1 MYFKILAEDLTH
13 HKYTYH
19 EGLNVDPKPL
29 NARPVYGGG
38 LFFTDEKNILVF
50 GHYGNKIAEVTVP
63 DGEAIISVENEYKA
77 HRIVLGQIRELW
89 DIETFK
95 WLISC
100 GADVHADNDYALCL
114 ASKYGK
120 VEVARLLIEAG
131 ANIHVDDD
139 WALRLASRN
148 GHLEIV
154 RYLVEQGANIHADN
168 NYALRWAAKNGH
180 IDVVKHLVEHGAD
193 IYARNNLALH
203 WAAESGHEEVVEYLK
218 KSH

>member
-13 HKYTYH
+13 HEYTYH

-29 NARPVYGGG
+29 DARPVSGGG

-63 DGEAIISVENEYKA
+63 DGEAIISVGNEYKA

-100 GADVHADNDYALCL
+100 GADVHADNDYAVCL

-139 WALRLASRN
+139 WALRLSSAY
-148 GHLEIV
+148 GHIEVVCL
-154 RYLVEQGANIHADN
+154 LVEQGANVHARYDS
-168 NYALRWAAKNGH
+168 ALRLATRNGH
-180 IDVVKHLVEHGAD
+180 EK
-193 IYARNNLALH
+193 
-203 WAAESGHEEVVEYLK
+203 VVEYLK
-218 KSH
+218 NLY